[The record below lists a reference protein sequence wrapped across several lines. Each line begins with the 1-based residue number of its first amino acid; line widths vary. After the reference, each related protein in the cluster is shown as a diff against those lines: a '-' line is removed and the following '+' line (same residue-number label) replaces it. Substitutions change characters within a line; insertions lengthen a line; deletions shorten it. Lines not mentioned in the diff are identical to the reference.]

1 MLLEIKQANKVIRGD
16 RILTNINLKMTPG
29 EVVGLQGVNGSGK
42 TMIMRL
48 ASGLMY
54 PTTGEVVV
62 EGKRLGKDI
71 DFPSSLG
78 LLIEAPAF
86 LDYKSGFVNLE
97 LLASIRNVCTREN
110 IECAIRRVGLDPELK
125 RMYRKY
131 SMGMKQRLGIAAAL
145 MEKPEL
151 IILDEPTNALDESG
165 IEMLKRV
172 ILEERSRGA
181 AILLSSHD
189 GEFLSAVCDVVKTV
203 RDGRLLGRGS
213 DEK

>member
-16 RILTNINLKMTPG
+16 RILTKINLKMTPG

-78 LLIEAPAF
+78 LL
-86 LDYKSGFVNLE
+86 
-97 LLASIRNVCTREN
+97 
-110 IECAIRRVGLDPELK
+110 
-125 RMYRKY
+125 
-131 SMGMKQRLGIAAAL
+131 
-145 MEKPEL
+145 
-151 IILDEPTNALDESG
+151 
-165 IEMLKRV
+165 
-172 ILEERSRGA
+172 
-181 AILLSSHD
+181 
-189 GEFLSAVCDVVKTV
+189 
-203 RDGRLLGRGS
+203 
-213 DEK
+213 

>member
-1 MLLEIKQANKVIRGD
+1 
-16 RILTNINLKMTPG
+16 
-29 EVVGLQGVNGSGK
+29 
-42 TMIMRL
+42 
-48 ASGLMY
+48 
-54 PTTGEVVV
+54 
-62 EGKRLGKDI
+62 
-71 DFPSSLG
+71 
-78 LLIEAPAF
+78 
-86 LDYKSGFVNLE
+86 
-97 LLASIRNVCTREN
+97 
-110 IECAIRRVGLDPELK
+110 
-125 RMYRKY
+125 
-131 SMGMKQRLGIAAAL
+131 MGMKQRLGIAAAL

-203 RDGRLLGRGS
+203 RDGRLLERGS